1 MSLRR
6 RASLKDQKQMA
17 TVNTFIEAQAT
28 THNPR
33 AINYQTQNL
42 RAINGGVIVNDVHS
56 QLNRTRVAAVVQ
68 PRSVPE
74 LAALIERTAEQGLS
88 VCVAGSKHAMGT
100 QQFAID
106 AVLIDTAQMNQV
118 LSFDPTTQLIEVEA
132 GIHWPELIAYTLTA
146 QRDCETQ
153 FGIIQKQTGADRLS
167 IGGALAANIHGRGLR
182 LQPFIN
188 DVESFVLIDSASTA
202 RRCSRTENAGLF
214 RLAIGGYG
222 LFGIIASVQLRLARR
237 QKLRRVVEIISSDD
251 LAEAFQERIDAGF
264 LYGDFQFM
272 TDASSAD
279 FLRRGVFSCYCP
291 APDDSPAPAK
301 QQELS
306 AHDWKELLY
315 LAHTDRRRAF
325 ELYSAHYLSTN
336 NQIYWSDT
344 HQSSTYL
351 DGYHSELDVRLKAT
365 ARASEMITEVYVP
378 RKSLTA
384 FLDKARAD
392 FRRHKVELIYG
403 TIRLIEKDAES
414 FLAWAK
420 ESYACI
426 VFNLHVAHTGGGIEK
441 AQRDFRR
448 LIDLAIE
455 FGGSYYLTYHRWA
468 TRRQV
473 ETCYPQFPKFL
484 HLKQQH
490 DPAELF
496 QSDWY
501 RHYKQ
506 MFAGML

>member
-1 MSLRR
+1 
-6 RASLKDQKQMA
+6 MA
-17 TVNTFIEAQAT
+17 TVEACIEIQAT
-28 THNPR
+28 ACNPR
-33 AINYQTQNL
+33 SVNNQTQSL
-42 RAINGGVIVNDVHS
+42 RETGGGVIVNDVHS
-56 QLNRTRVAAVVQ
+56 QLNCTRVAGVVQ
-68 PRSVPE
+68 PRSVTE
-74 LAALIERTAEQGLS
+74 LAALIKRTAEQQQS
-88 VCVAGSKHAMGT
+88 VCIAGGKHAMGA
-100 QQFAID
+100 QQFATN
-106 AVLIDTAQMNQV
+106 AVLIDTARMNQV
-118 LSFDPTTQLIEVEA
+118 LSFDPTRQQIEVEA

-251 LAEAFQERIDAGF
+251 LAAAFQERIDAGF

-336 NQIYWSDT
+336 NQVYWSDT

-384 FLDKARAD
+384 FLDKARAG

-426 VFNLHVAHTGGGIEK
+426 VFNLHVAHTGDGIEK